1 MDTKKNKMCKV
12 RLRRLRPDMVDKL
25 KTKRGMAAA
34 KANVQFSSSSSES
47 EDDEMSTADM
57 ECEKISVQL
66 RSPLA
71 LGKNKDFDPYVLLT
85 EAQAAL
91 KLSSENE
98 SKVSDEKMETDNAA
112 VTKCAITTIVKHH
125 KKPKHGKKPKSNY
138 NTPLEETTAGSGSSS
153 SVKLKSSIEN
163 DIYDLIYYH
172 SDDEGPCSYNCNHA
186 RSSTSATV
194 MALAPTDRRSS
205 TGSSS
210 SLLLDKCPCRYSK
223 QNENN
228 CISVMDDE
236 NPPTA
241 LSKILSIKDF
251 DPLAPQQILSII
263 IKSIVSLA
271 ELSQRD
277 DNIVCIDIDKRRI
290 LEFSAMSP
298 EEKKNCPLNPY
309 MVSAN
314 EQCKLLI
321 VIQNINF

>member
-1 MDTKKNKMCKV
+1 MDAKKSKMCKV
-12 RLRRLRPDMVDKL
+12 RLRRLRPDMVDKF
-25 KTKRGMAAA
+25 KSKRGIA
-34 KANVQFSSSSSES
+34 KDVQFSSSSSES
-47 EDDEMSTADM
+47 EDDDM
-57 ECEKISVQL
+57 TVEEGSEKISVQL
-66 RSPLA
+66 RSPLP
-71 LGKNKDFDPYVLLT
+71 LGSNKDFDPYVLLT

-98 SKVSDEKMETDNAA
+98 SNRDTKFLDETMAMEYSTTSNAA
-112 VTKCAITTIVKHH
+112 KTTVAKPVR
-125 KKPKHGKKPKSNY
+125 PKHCKKQKSKY
-138 NTPLEETTAGSGSSS
+138 PPLKDSNANAKSSNS
-153 SVKLKSSIEN
+153 TKLKSSIEN

-186 RSSTSATV
+186 RATSTAAV
-194 MALAPTDRRSS
+194 LALAPTDRRSS

-210 SLLLDKCPCRYSK
+210 SLLSYKCSTRFSK
-223 QNENN
+223 LFENN

-241 LSKILSIKDF
+241 LSKILSIKEF
-251 DPLAPQQILSII
+251 DPLAPQQVLAII

-290 LEFSAMSP
+290 LEFSAMSL

-309 MVSAN
+309 MVS
-314 EQCKLLI
+314 KSL
-321 VIQNINF
+321 